1 MMIYN
6 GSVSN
11 DNNIDNSD
19 NYNGDNSRLTCV
31 LFARLAGLLLNWR
44 LESRLSAPIHLLSTL
59 IVMGGWRRV
68 ERLSGRL

>member
-1 MMIYN
+1 MVHN
-6 GSVSN
+6 CSDSN

-19 NYNGDNSRLTCV
+19 YYNSDNPRFTCV